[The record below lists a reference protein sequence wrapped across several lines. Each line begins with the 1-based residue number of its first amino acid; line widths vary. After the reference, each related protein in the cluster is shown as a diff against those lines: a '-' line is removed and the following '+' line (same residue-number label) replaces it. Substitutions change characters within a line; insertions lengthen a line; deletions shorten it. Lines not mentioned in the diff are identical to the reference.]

1 MQQYYIK
8 HRKEDHKGIGGKEY
22 EQDWIQRGT
31 LDKAVN

>member
-8 HRKEDHKGIGGKEY
+8 HHKEDHKCIDGKEY

-31 LDKAVN
+31 LGKAVN